1 MMERIQKGFALS
13 AEPGPAPRTLKF
25 TISTSDQDRMGDTID
40 PHGWDFSEWLADG
53 APVLYGHRHDLPP
66 IGRGLDV
73 HVVGERVVSTMEAPP
88 VGAYE
93 LADTV
98 YTLAKVGFL
107 KSASVGFQAE
117 KWSDNPQGGRHFSR
131 QILREWSI
139 VPVPALGQAK
149 IEAGVGALIEKWLGR
164 PVSSESILDLVE
176 DDEDV
181 LAGLN
186 AAEVRE
192 DLRQMMP
199 ALVAPRS
206 AFDPLGNAA
215 DRQQLMEIIRATVP
229 RLVRREAN
237 RLRGRID
244 DPEDW
249 A

>member
-1 MMERIQKGFALS
+1 
-13 AEPGPAPRTLKF
+13 
-25 TISTSDQDRMGDTID
+25 
-40 PHGWDFSEWLADG
+40 
-53 APVLYGHRHDLPP
+53 
-66 IGRGLDV
+66 
-73 HVVGERVVSTMEAPP
+73 
-88 VGAYE
+88 
-93 LADTV
+93 
-98 YTLAKVGFL
+98 
-107 KSASVGFQAE
+107 
-117 KWSDNPQGGRHFSR
+117 
-131 QILREWSI
+131 
-139 VPVPALGQAK
+139 
-149 IEAGVGALIEKWLGR
+149 
-164 PVSSESILDLVE
+164 VSSESILDLVE